1 MRRKYLLDIGKR
13 PSKVQSHATIGC
25 FKNMRE
31 STLLLYFGYAKK
43 KKKKNTY
50 TKESSKDK
58 QYTVTEVKI
67 LQKFLEYHFCKIFY
81 HI

>member
-1 MRRKYLLDIGKR
+1 MM
-13 PSKVQSHATIGC
+13 QSNATIGC

-31 STLLLYFGYAKK
+31 STLLLYFGSAKK
-43 KKKKNTY
+43 KIKKILMKTY

-67 LQKFLEYHFCKIFY
+67 LQRFLAYHFCKIFY